1 MHKIVY
7 LPLAESDLMD
17 ALGYIAYTLDAPKAA
32 RDLLA
37 EFDETVQRIAEF
49 PYAHELYRTDR
60 PMKDE
65 IRKVP
70 VKNYVL
76 YYAVFQDRVEIR
88 CFLYGKRDRSRI
100 DEEYCNTEDEAVRG
114 SCPGHEQAHEGAAE
128 RGNREGL
135 C

>member
-7 LPLAESDLMD
+7 LPLAESDLVD
-17 ALGYIAYTLDAPKAA
+17 ALHYIAYTLDAPKAA
-32 RDLLA
+32 RDLLT
-37 EFDETVQRIAEF
+37 EFEDTVKCIAEF

-60 PMKDE
+60 PMQDE

-88 CFLYGKRDRSRI
+88 RFIHGRRDRSRGI
-100 DEEYCNTEDEAVRG
+100 E
-114 SCPGHEQAHEGAAE
+114 
-128 RGNREGL
+128 
-135 C
+135 

>member
-37 EFDETVQRIAEF
+37 EYDETVQRIAEF
-49 PYAHELYRTDR
+49 PYAYELYRTDR

-88 CFLYGKRDRSRI
+88 RFLYGKRDRIRI
-100 DEEYCNTEDEAVRG
+100 AEE
-114 SCPGHEQAHEGAAE
+114 
-128 RGNREGL
+128 
-135 C
+135 

>member
-7 LPLAESDLMD
+7 LPLAESDLME

-65 IRKVP
+65 IRKVA
-70 VKNYVL
+70 VKN
-76 YYAVFQDRVEIR
+76 
-88 CFLYGKRDRSRI
+88 
-100 DEEYCNTEDEAVRG
+100 
-114 SCPGHEQAHEGAAE
+114 
-128 RGNREGL
+128 
-135 C
+135 

>member
-7 LPLAESDLMD
+7 LPLAESDLME
-17 ALGYIAYTLDAPKAA
+17 ALHYIAFTLDAPKAA
-32 RDLLA
+32 RDLLT
-37 EFDETVQRIAEF
+37 EYDETVKQIAEF

-60 PMKDE
+60 PIKDE

-88 CFLYGKRDRSRI
+88 RFIHARRDRSKGI
-100 DEEYCNTEDEAVRG
+100 E
-114 SCPGHEQAHEGAAE
+114 
-128 RGNREGL
+128 
-135 C
+135 

>member
-7 LPLAESDLMD
+7 LPLAESDLLE
-17 ALGYIAYTLDAPKAA
+17 ALEYIAFTLDAPQAA

-37 EFDETVQRIAEF
+37 EFDETVQQIAEF
-49 PYAHELYRTDR
+49 PYACELYRTDR
-60 PMKDE
+60 PMQDE

-88 CFLYGKRDRSRI
+88 RFLHGRRDRSKLFL
-100 DEEYCNTEDEAVRG
+100 E
-114 SCPGHEQAHEGAAE
+114 
-128 RGNREGL
+128 
-135 C
+135 

>member
-1 MHKIVY
+1 M
-7 LPLAESDLMD
+7 E
-17 ALGYIAYTLDAPKAA
+17 ALHYIAYTLDAPKAA

-37 EFDETVQRIAEF
+37 EYDDTVKRIAEF

-65 IRKVP
+65 IRKVA

-88 CFLYGKRDRSRI
+88 RFIHGRKDRSKGI
-100 DEEYCNTEDEAVRG
+100 E
-114 SCPGHEQAHEGAAE
+114 
-128 RGNREGL
+128 
-135 C
+135 